1 MAGPLSGLRVVELAG
16 IGPGPH
22 AAMILG
28 DLGADVVRIDRPSSV
43 DGISRDAMLRN
54 RRIVTADLKSDQGL
68 ELALKLIAKADVL
81 IEGYR
86 PGVTERLGLGPEECA
101 KVNDR
106 LIYARMTGWGQT
118 GPRSQQAGHDI
129 NYISL
134 NGILHAIGRG
144 DERPVPPLN
153 LVGDFGGGSMFLLVG
168 ILAALWER
176 QSSGKGQ
183 VVDAAMVDGSS
194 VLIQMMWAMRA
205 TGMWTDTRGANMLD
219 GGAPYYDTYE
229 CADGRYVAVGAI
241 EPQFYAAML
250 AGLGLDA
257 AELPPQNDRA
267 RWPELRALLTE
278 AFASHDR
285 DHWGAVFA
293 NSDAC
298 VTPVLAFGEVHN
310 EPHIIERNT
319 FYEANGGWQPASVA
333 AFDGQIG
340 QAAYSASKGG
350 VVGMTLPIA
359 RDLASKLIRVV
370 TIAPG
375 LFDTPLLASLPA
387 EAKASLGQQVPH
399 PSRLGNPDEYGA
411 LVLHIIENPMLN
423 GEVIRLDGAI
433 RMAPR

>member
-267 RWPELRALLTE
+267 RWLELRALLTE

-319 FYEANGGWQPASVA
+319 FYEANGGWQP
-333 AFDGQIG
+333 
-340 QAAYSASKGG
+340 
-350 VVGMTLPIA
+350 MP
-359 RDLASKLIRVV
+359 
-370 TIAPG
+370 
-375 LFDTPLLASLPA
+375 
-387 EAKASLGQQVPH
+387 
-399 PSRLGNPDEYGA
+399 
-411 LVLHIIENPMLN
+411 
-423 GEVIRLDGAI
+423 
-433 RMAPR
+433 APRFSRTASSQPRPPAATIDIEAVLTDWDG